1 MRKPFAVVAMLFLG
15 SMGCTD
21 DAAESEPLII
31 LDAENNV
38 VAADNNK
45 QVEITPPQYYSARLA
60 GVLAGPGKVDDTPWD
75 GTGSLAQALVELAA
89 NITGYPV
96 LESKA
101 VVELAQQFEAAL
113 AKPDITAEITLINNG
128 YSSDTE
134 IVILDQDNF
143 LPTFTQ
149 PPILGDTFHG
159 ANGGVF
165 GTAQIAFIDR
175 DIANDDTMGL
185 ILLSQEDMELVIS
198 EGNSA
203 WLNVSDQTYNQILAV
218 RIVLYPIDTPSL
230 L

>member
-1 MRKPFAVVAMLFLG
+1 MRKQFAVVALLFLG

-31 LDAENNV
+31 LDAQNNV
-38 VAADNNK
+38 VAADNNM
-45 QVEITPPQYYSARLA
+45 QVEPTPPQYYSARLA

-75 GTGSLAQALVELAA
+75 GTGSLAQSLVELAA
-89 NITGYPV
+89 SLTGYPV

-101 VVELAQQFEAAL
+101 VVELAQQFEQAL
-113 AKPDITAEITLINNG
+113 AKPDITAEITLIKNG
-128 YSSDTE
+128 YSSETE

-165 GTAQIAFIDR
+165 GTAQIVFIDR

-218 RIVLYPIDTPSL
+218 RIVLYPINTPSL

>member
-1 MRKPFAVVAMLFLG
+1 MRKQFAVMALLFLG
-15 SMGCTD
+15 SVGCTD
-21 DAAESEPLII
+21 DAAEPDALII
-31 LDAENNV
+31 LDAQNNV
-38 VAADNNK
+38 VAADNNRH
-45 QVEITPPQYYSARLA
+45 IDPTPPQYYSARLA

-89 NITGYPV
+89 SYTGYPV
-96 LESKA
+96 FESKA

-113 AKPDITAEITLINNG
+113 AKPDITAQITLVHNG
-128 YSSDTE
+128 VSSETE
-134 IVILDQDNF
+134 IVVLDQDNF

-149 PPILGDTFHG
+149 PPVLGDTFQG

-185 ILLSQEDMELVIS
+185 ILLSQEDMELVMS

-218 RIVLYPIDTPSL
+218 RIILYPIDTPSL